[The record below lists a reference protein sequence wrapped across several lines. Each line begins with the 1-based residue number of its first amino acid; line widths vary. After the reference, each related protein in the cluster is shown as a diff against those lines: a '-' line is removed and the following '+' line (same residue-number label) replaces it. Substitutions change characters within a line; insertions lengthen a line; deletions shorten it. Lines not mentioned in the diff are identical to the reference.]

1 MNGTIELSSE
11 MLQLRILELR
21 LMRGVWDTI
30 FGIVENWYVQW
41 RFETIN
47 LQFFL
52 LFRSFAYHR
61 QANDKHA

>member
-30 FGIVENWYVQW
+30 FGIVEN
-41 RFETIN
+41 
-47 LQFFL
+47 
-52 LFRSFAYHR
+52 
-61 QANDKHA
+61 